1 MISIKDY
8 AAQHGISYEAARQ
21 QIARY
26 SGREV
31 DGFRISEHI
40 NKVGRTQYLD
50 DDAIDFLNDRRSRN
64 PVIVQQEGQSETI
77 ERMRARID
85 ALQNRLIEAQDEY
98 RTLLQDKHAIE
109 MQAQKLL
116 EDKQQV
122 EDLRASTEAAEKR
135 AEIAEGDKEVAL
147 KAKEEAEK
155 AKEEAEEAAERIKV
169 DFKQLKKELEEAKRQ
184 AAEDAARLKEEAE
197 AAEQS
202 EKEARERADRMENAG
217 LFARI
222 FRSW

>member
-21 QIARY
+21 QISRY

-50 DDAIDFLNDRRSRN
+50 DDAVDFLNERRSRN

-98 RTLLQDKHAIE
+98 RILLQDKHAIE

-122 EDLRASTEAAEKR
+122 EELRASTEAAEKR
-135 AEIAEGDKEVAL
+135 AEVAERDKEVAL
-147 KAKEEAEK
+147 KAKK
-155 AKEEAEEAAERIKV
+155 EAEEAAERIKE
-169 DFKQLKKELEEAKRQ
+169 DFEQLKKELEEAKRQ
-184 AAEDAARLKEEAE
+184 AEEDAARLKEEAE

-202 EKEARERADRMENAG
+202 EKEARERAERMENAG

>member
-21 QIARY
+21 QISRY

-50 DDAIDFLNDRRSRN
+50 DDAVDFLNERRSRN

-98 RTLLQDKHAIE
+98 RILLQDKHAIE

-116 EDKQQV
+116 EDNQQV
-122 EDLRASTEAAEKR
+122 EELRASTEAAEKR
-135 AEIAEGDKEVAL
+135 AEVAESDKEVAL
-147 KAKEEAEK
+147 KAKK
-155 AKEEAEEAAERIKV
+155 EAEEAAERIKE
-169 DFKQLKKELEEAKRQ
+169 DFEQLKKELEEAKRQ
-184 AAEDAARLKEEAE
+184 AEENAARLKEEAE

>member
-21 QIARY
+21 QISRY

-50 DDAIDFLNDRRSRN
+50 DDAVDFLNERRSRN

-85 ALQNRLIEAQDEY
+85 SLQNRLIEAQDEY

-122 EDLRASTEAAEKR
+122 EVLRASTEAAEKR
-135 AEIAEGDKEVAL
+135 AEAAESVKEVAL
-147 KAKEEAEK
+147 KAKK
-155 AKEEAEEAAERIKV
+155 EAEEAAERIKE
-169 DFKQLKKELEEAKRQ
+169 DFEQLKKELEEAKRQ
-184 AAEDAARLKEEAE
+184 AEEDAARLKEEAE

>member
-21 QIARY
+21 QISRY

-50 DDAIDFLNDRRSRN
+50 DEAVDFLNERRSRN

-109 MQAQKLL
+109 IQAQKLL

-122 EDLRASTEAAEKR
+122 EELRASTEAAEKR
-135 AEIAEGDKEVAL
+135 AEVAESDKEVAL
-147 KAKEEAEK
+147 KAKEEAE
-155 AKEEAEEAAERIKV
+155 ETAERIKE
-169 DFKQLKKELEEAKRQ
+169 DFEQLKKELEEAKRQ
-184 AAEDAARLKEEAE
+184 AEEDAARLKEEAE

-217 LFARI
+217 LLARI

>member
-21 QIARY
+21 QISRY

-50 DDAIDFLNDRRSRN
+50 DDAVDFLNERRSRN

-122 EDLRASTEAAEKR
+122 EELRASTEAAEKR
-135 AEIAEGDKEVAL
+135 AEVAESDKEVAL
-147 KAKEEAEK
+147 KAKKEAV
-155 AKEEAEEAAERIKV
+155 EAAERIKE
-169 DFKQLKKELEEAKRQ
+169 DFEQLKKELEEAKRQ
-184 AAEDAARLKEEAE
+184 AEEDAARLKEEAE

-202 EKEARERADRMENAG
+202 EKEARERAERMENAG

>member
-21 QIARY
+21 QISRY

-50 DDAIDFLNDRRSRN
+50 DDAVDFLNERRSRN

-122 EDLRASTEAAEKR
+122 EELRASTEAAEKR
-135 AEIAEGDKEVAL
+135 AEVAEIDKEVAL
-147 KAKEEAEK
+147 KAKK
-155 AKEEAEEAAERIKV
+155 EAEEAAERIKE
-169 DFKQLKKELEEAKRQ
+169 DFEQLKKELEEAKRQ
-184 AAEDAARLKEEAE
+184 AEEDAARLKEEAE

-202 EKEARERADRMENAG
+202 EKEARERAERMENAG

>member
-21 QIARY
+21 QISRY

-50 DDAIDFLNDRRSRN
+50 DDAVDFLNERRSRN

-122 EDLRASTEAAEKR
+122 EELRASTEAAEKR
-135 AEIAEGDKEVAL
+135 AEVAESDKEVAL
-147 KAKEEAEK
+147 KAKEEAE
-155 AKEEAEEAAERIKV
+155 ETAERIKE
-169 DFKQLKKELEEAKRQ
+169 DFEQLKKELEEAKRQ

-217 LFARI
+217 LLARI

>member
-21 QIARY
+21 QISRY

-50 DDAIDFLNDRRSRN
+50 DDAVDFLNERRSRN

-85 ALQNRLIEAQDEY
+85 SLQNRLIEAQDEY

-122 EDLRASTEAAEKR
+122 EVLRASTEAAEKR
-135 AEIAEGDKEVAL
+135 AEAAESVKEVAL
-147 KAKEEAEK
+147 KAKEEAE
-155 AKEEAEEAAERIKV
+155 AAAERIKK
-169 DFKQLKKELEEAKRQ
+169 DFEQLKKELEEAKQQ
-184 AAEDAARLKEEAE
+184 AAEDTARLKEEAE

>member
-21 QIARY
+21 QISRY

-50 DDAIDFLNDRRSRN
+50 DDAVDFLNERRSRN

-98 RTLLQDKHAIE
+98 RILLQYKHAIE

-122 EDLRASTEAAEKR
+122 EELRASTEAAEKR
-135 AEIAEGDKEVAL
+135 AEVAESDKEVAL
-147 KAKEEAEK
+147 KAKK
-155 AKEEAEEAAERIKV
+155 EAEEAAERIKE
-169 DFKQLKKELEEAKRQ
+169 DFEQLKKELEEAKRQ
-184 AAEDAARLKEEAE
+184 AEEDAARLKEEAE

-202 EKEARERADRMENAG
+202 EKEARERAERMENAG

>member
-21 QIARY
+21 QISRY

-50 DDAIDFLNDRRSRN
+50 DDAVDFLNERRSRN

-122 EDLRASTEAAEKR
+122 EELRASTEAAEKR
-135 AEIAEGDKEVAL
+135 AEAAESVKEVAL
-147 KAKEEAEK
+147 KAKEEAE
-155 AKEEAEEAAERIKV
+155 AAAERIKE
-169 DFKQLKKELEEAKRQ
+169 DFEQLKKELEEAKRQ
-184 AAEDAARLKEEAE
+184 AEEDAARLKEEAE

-202 EKEARERADRMENAG
+202 EKEARERAERMENAG
-217 LFARI
+217 LLARI

>member
-21 QIARY
+21 QISRY

-50 DDAIDFLNDRRSRN
+50 DDAVDFLNERRSRN

-116 EDKQQV
+116 EDNQQV
-122 EDLRASTEAAEKR
+122 EELRASTEAAEKR
-135 AEIAEGDKEVAL
+135 AEVAESDKEGAL
-147 KAKEEAEK
+147 KAKK
-155 AKEEAEEAAERIKV
+155 EAEEAAERIKEDV
-169 DFKQLKKELEEAKRQ
+169 EQLKKELEEAKRQ
-184 AAEDAARLKEEAE
+184 AEEDAARLKEEAE

-202 EKEARERADRMENAG
+202 EKEARERAERMENAG
-217 LFARI
+217 LLARI

>member
-21 QIARY
+21 QISRY

-50 DDAIDFLNDRRSRN
+50 DEAVDFLNERRSRN

-109 MQAQKLL
+109 IQAQKLL

-122 EDLRASTEAAEKR
+122 EELRASTEAAEKR
-135 AEIAEGDKEVAL
+135 AEVAESDKEVAL
-147 KAKEEAEK
+147 KAKEEAE
-155 AKEEAEEAAERIKV
+155 ETAERIKE
-169 DFKQLKKELEEAKRQ
+169 DFEQLKKELEEAKRQ

-217 LFARI
+217 LLARI

>member
-21 QIARY
+21 QISRY

-50 DDAIDFLNDRRSRN
+50 DDAVDFLNERRSRN
-64 PVIVQQEGQSETI
+64 PVIVQQEGQSATI

-98 RTLLQDKHAIE
+98 RILLQDKHAIE

-122 EDLRASTEAAEKR
+122 EELRASTEAAEKR
-135 AEIAEGDKEVAL
+135 AEAAESVKEVAL
-147 KAKEEAEK
+147 KAKEEAE
-155 AKEEAEEAAERIKV
+155 AAAERIKE
-169 DFKQLKKELEEAKRQ
+169 DFEQLKKELEEAKRQ
-184 AAEDAARLKEEAE
+184 AEEDAARLKEEAE

-202 EKEARERADRMENAG
+202 EKEARERAERMENAG

>member
-21 QIARY
+21 QISRY

-50 DDAIDFLNDRRSRN
+50 DEAVDFLNERRSRN

-122 EDLRASTEAAEKR
+122 EELRASTEAAEKR
-135 AEIAEGDKEVAL
+135 AEVAESDKEVAL
-147 KAKEEAEK
+147 KAKEEAE
-155 AKEEAEEAAERIKV
+155 ETAERIKE
-169 DFKQLKKELEEAKRQ
+169 DFEQLKKELEEAKRQ

-217 LFARI
+217 LLARI

>member
-21 QIARY
+21 QISRY

-50 DDAIDFLNDRRSRN
+50 DDAVDFLNERRSRN

-122 EDLRASTEAAEKR
+122 EELRASTEAAEKR
-135 AEIAEGDKEVAL
+135 AEVAESD
-147 KAKEEAEK
+147 
-155 AKEEAEEAAERIKV
+155 
-169 DFKQLKKELEEAKRQ
+169 KRQ
-184 AAEDAARLKEEAE
+184 AEEDAARLKEEAE

-202 EKEARERADRMENAG
+202 EKEARERAERMENAG

>member
-21 QIARY
+21 QISRY

-50 DDAIDFLNDRRSRN
+50 ERRSRN

-122 EDLRASTEAAEKR
+122 EELRASTEAAEKR
-135 AEIAEGDKEVAL
+135 AEVAESDKEVAL
-147 KAKEEAEK
+147 KAKK
-155 AKEEAEEAAERIKV
+155 EAEEAAERIKE
-169 DFKQLKKELEEAKRQ
+169 DFEQLKKELEEAKRQ
-184 AAEDAARLKEEAE
+184 AEEDAARLKEEAE

-202 EKEARERADRMENAG
+202 EKEARERAERMENAG
-217 LFARI
+217 LLARI

>member
-21 QIARY
+21 QISRY

-50 DDAIDFLNDRRSRN
+50 DDAVDFLNERRSGN

-122 EDLRASTEAAEKR
+122 EELRASTEAAEKR
-135 AEIAEGDKEVAL
+135 AEVAESDKEVAL
-147 KAKEEAEK
+147 KAKK
-155 AKEEAEEAAERIKV
+155 EAEEAAERIKE
-169 DFKQLKKELEEAKRQ
+169 DFEQLKKELEEAKRQ
-184 AAEDAARLKEEAE
+184 AEEDAARLKEEAE

-202 EKEARERADRMENAG
+202 EKEARERAERMENAG

>member
-21 QIARY
+21 QISRY

-50 DDAIDFLNDRRSRN
+50 DDAVDFLNERRSRN

-98 RTLLQDKHAIE
+98 RILLQDKHAIE

-116 EDKQQV
+116 EDNQQV
-122 EDLRASTEAAEKR
+122 EELRASTEAAEKR
-135 AEIAEGDKEVAL
+135 AEVAESDKEVAL
-147 KAKEEAEK
+147 KEK
-155 AKEEAEEAAERIKV
+155 KEAEEAAERIKE
-169 DFKQLKKELEEAKRQ
+169 DFEQLKKELEEAKRQ
-184 AAEDAARLKEEAE
+184 AEEDAARLKEEAE

-202 EKEARERADRMENAG
+202 EKEARERAERMENAG
-217 LFARI
+217 LLARI

>member
-21 QIARY
+21 QISRY

-50 DDAIDFLNDRRSRN
+50 DDAVDFLNERRSRN

-98 RTLLQDKHAIE
+98 RILLQDKHAIPDHRDRLCRNARPPE
-109 MQAQKLL
+109 
-116 EDKQQV
+116 
-122 EDLRASTEAAEKR
+122 RTFR
-135 AEIAEGDKEVAL
+135 P
-147 KAKEEAEK
+147 
-155 AKEEAEEAAERIKV
+155 AERKSVKV
-169 DFKQLKKELEEAKRQ
+169 FLCNTFPDEICYTLM
-184 AAEDAARLKEEAE
+184 
-197 AAEQS
+197 S
-202 EKEARERADRMENAG
+202 G
-217 LFARI
+217 
-222 FRSW
+222 

>member
-21 QIARY
+21 QISRY

-50 DDAIDFLNDRRSRN
+50 DDAVDFLNERRSRN

-122 EDLRASTEAAEKR
+122 EELRASTEAAEKR
-135 AEIAEGDKEVAL
+135 AEVAESDKEGAL
-147 KAKEEAEK
+147 KAKK
-155 AKEEAEEAAERIKV
+155 EAEEAAERIKE
-169 DFKQLKKELEEAKRQ
+169 DFEQLKKELEEAKRQ
-184 AAEDAARLKEEAE
+184 AEEDAARLKEEAE

-202 EKEARERADRMENAG
+202 EKEARERAERMENAG